1 MARRGTYMKITKAPQ
16 RAETKPCEK
25 SRREVSN
32 LGRGCLG
39 SLAGEG
45 DICAEAFQLERPM

>member
-1 MARRGTYMKITKAPQ
+1 MKITKAPQ

-32 LGRGCLG
+32 LGQGCLG

-45 DICAEAFQLERPM
+45 DICVEAFQLERPM